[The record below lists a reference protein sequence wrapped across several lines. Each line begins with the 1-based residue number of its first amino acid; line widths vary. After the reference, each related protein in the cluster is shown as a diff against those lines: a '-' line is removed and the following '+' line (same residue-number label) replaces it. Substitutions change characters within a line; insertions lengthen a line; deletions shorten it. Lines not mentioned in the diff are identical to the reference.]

1 VSKRSV
7 NVSLYSDPD
16 LFPVRE
22 PLGLFLSVKGHHAS
36 NAVKLVPE
44 PQPGR
49 NVCVLITA
57 YCKLHYSSKVSSTKH

>member
-1 VSKRSV
+1 
-7 NVSLYSDPD
+7 
-16 LFPVRE
+16 VRE